1 MYLFCWQLIW
11 QGILEK
17 RYRKGKLS
25 PLHISSLD
33 IRSMHQTREM
43 RWNIWKFLSP
53 RAIQPDWWT
62 KKIATTRISDSY
74 GGIKVG
80 YFNSDIWSRGFCLR
94 KVPHSAYLLQEGLTW
109 EGKKGEIKS
118 HVQSANETLNPVVAS
133 LHLKVSF
140 LGVWNRL
147 DFLRLPP
154 LRSSS
159 QFPDAFLCFFL
170 CTSRFLN
177 SAYPTFLEPG
187 TVSIR

>member
-1 MYLFCWQLIW
+1 
-11 QGILEK
+11 
-17 RYRKGKLS
+17 
-25 PLHISSLD
+25 
-33 IRSMHQTREM
+33 M

-94 KVPHSAYLLQEGLTW
+94 KVPHSAYLLEEGLTW

-159 QFPDAFLCFFL
+159 QFPDSFLCFFFCVL
-170 CTSRFLN
+170 RAFSIP
-177 SAYPTFLEPG
+177 PTRLSWSLERLALG
-187 TVSIR
+187 NIGWSQIVSFSKITWRTTKSNFTV